1 MVFVFDLDDTICET
15 DGYSEFYIKK
25 FFAEHNLP
33 YRQIASDVR
42 FAESKFDWDRETA
55 LKWYKTY
62 GDEMM
67 LEFPCKKNAVRCI
80 NVLKESGH
88 RIVIATARATDW
100 HTKPEEITLKWLEKV
115 GLKYDKIYIGRI
127 DKEKICEEENA
138 DVFIDDDIK
147 ITQRVAEYFDGKK
160 DKHCFLMTTNYNKN
174 LEVSENAERVL
185 DVADMLKKLN
195 LKVKDR

>member
-42 FAESKFDWDRETA
+42 FAESKFDWSVDEA

-67 LEFPCKKNAVRCI
+67 LEFPCKANAVRCI
-80 NVLKESGH
+80 NVLKEGSH

-147 ITQRVAEYFDGKK
+147 ITQRVAEYFGGKK
-160 DKHCFLMTTNYNKN
+160 NKYCFLMTTNYNKN
-174 LEVSENAERVL
+174 LPIGENVERVL

-195 LKVKDR
+195 IKAKNR

>member
-67 LEFPCKKNAVRCI
+67 LEFPCKANAVRCI
-80 NVLKESGH
+80 NFLHDSGH

-160 DKHCFLMTTNYNKN
+160 DKRCFLMTTNYNKN